1 MNIVN
6 TLKLINLNTRFNKNT
21 NINDVKRELLLL
33 GDLLKLKTHAIHQ
46 GATEAEQFTLNL
58 IYDITNNNVNYCLFL
73 YIDNYNHLSNDK
85 MKLREIKNVSLKIM
99 YKYMRYFNSYNKINS
114 PLNSS

>member
-33 GDLLKLKTHAIHQ
+33 GDLLKLKTRAIHE
-46 GATEAEQFTLNL
+46 GATEAEQFTLN
-58 IYDITNNNVNYCLFL
+58 
-73 YIDNYNHLSNDK
+73 
-85 MKLREIKNVSLKIM
+85 
-99 YKYMRYFNSYNKINS
+99 
-114 PLNSS
+114 

>member
-1 MNIVN
+1 MSILN

-33 GDLLKLKTHAIHQ
+33 GDVLKLKTYAIHT
-46 GATEAEQFTLNL
+46 GATEAEELTLNL
-58 IYDITNNNVNYCLFL
+58 IYDVSNNNVNYCLFL
-73 YIDNYNHLSNDK
+73 YIDNYNHLSDDK
-85 MKLREIKNVSLKIM
+85 DTLREIKKVSLKIM
-99 YKYMRYFNSYNKINS
+99 HKYMRFFNSYNKTNP